1 MSTDPREDAIEP
13 AIINED
19 LHISCPLEMK
29 LPAGIRDSSFHEAA
43 SHLRSTMVPVE
54 PSISPSEAVEVTYMY
69 WSPVKN
75 ETATDSTK
83 LPVIL
88 LHGFDGSSF
97 EFRRLGPLLS
107 GAGHPTYAV
116 DALGWGCAD
125 ISNVTDFSAKSKLE
139 VLMEFWETI
148 GANGDVCI
156 VGSSLGASLAVEFT
170 NRHQQKSG
178 VTEARGDH
186 KNIVKAVIL
195 ISGHVVLVDGD
206 FMKCLPISWIKF
218 CVWLLGN
225 PFLRQFV
232 DNLSRV
238 DNGDDDVKDSM
249 KVWKARRNREG
260 WEDAQISYMKSG
272 GYSTSAKVPV
282 LNKVPTLMIW
292 GTGDRIAGSF
302 GFPWIMKH
310 IVPNSQTHPVE
321 NCGHFPHLE
330 KPEETAREIEA
341 FLESKTHEDM

>member
-1 MSTDPREDAIEP
+1 MSSLDPREDAIESS
-13 AIINED
+13 
-19 LHISCPLEMK
+19 LTFEMK
-29 LPAGIRDSSFHEAA
+29 LPADIRDQSFHEAA
-43 SHLRSTMVPVE
+43 SHLRSTMVPVD

-75 ETATDSTK
+75 ETTTVSPK
-83 LPVIL
+83 LPVLL

-125 ISNVTDFSAKSKLE
+125 LTNITDFSAKSKLE
-139 VLMEFWETI
+139 VLMEFWERI
-148 GANGDVCI
+148 GANGEVCI

-178 VTEARGDH
+178 VKEANGDH
-186 KNIVKAVIL
+186 NIVKAVIL

-238 DNGDDDVKDSM
+238 DNGDADVKDSM
-249 KVWKARRNREG
+249 KIWKARRDREG

-272 GYSTSAKVPV
+272 GYSTSSKVPV

-292 GTGDRIAGSF
+292 GAGDRIAGSF

-341 FLESKTHEDM
+341 FLESKTHVNSKQSFVCQK